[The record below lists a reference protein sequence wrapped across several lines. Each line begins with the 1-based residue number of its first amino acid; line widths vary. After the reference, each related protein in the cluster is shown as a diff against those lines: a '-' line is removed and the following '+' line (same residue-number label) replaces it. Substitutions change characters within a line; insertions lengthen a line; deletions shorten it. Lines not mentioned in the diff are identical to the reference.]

1 LLLALR
7 CPIFRGSNAAVVK
20 LSNLLLLLNNSKGKN
35 KISEQF
41 RAKGLVLFR
50 VNPVTAAAAAAA
62 ASTNASTS
70 SKRHNDTGDAGAG
83 RGFIGSAHKHQ
94 QQQQRIQQ
102 EAGVGSGAARAGAEA
117 GSASKGLHTPSSS
130 HHHHH
135 DHATALHRHREDSP
149 THGIIPILPTASIA
163 QPETVPFY
171 DIATHAIVQVRRKK
185 PMAELKDRMSM

>member
-20 LSNLLLLLNNSKGKN
+20 LSNLLLLLNNSKGKT

-62 ASTNASTS
+62 AAAASTS
-70 SKRHNDTGDAGAG
+70 SKRHNETGDADAG
-83 RGFIGSAHKHQ
+83 HGFLGSAHKQ
-94 QQQQRIQQ
+94 QQIQQ
-102 EAGVGSGAARAGAEA
+102 ETGVGAGAGA
-117 GSASKGLHTPSSS
+117 GAGAGTASRGFHTPSSG
-130 HHHHH
+130 H
-135 DHATALHRHREDSP
+135 DHAAAMHRDRDREVSP
-149 THGIIPILPTASIA
+149 THGIIPILPTASIV